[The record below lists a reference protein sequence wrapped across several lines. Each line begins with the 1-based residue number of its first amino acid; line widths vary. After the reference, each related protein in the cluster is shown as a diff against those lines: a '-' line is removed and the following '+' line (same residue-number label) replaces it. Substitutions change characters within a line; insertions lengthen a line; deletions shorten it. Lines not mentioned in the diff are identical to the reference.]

1 MSGGIDGKTA
11 GAGDAMANAGGEAA
25 SAQPTHEQATALWV
39 AAFFDELVRW
49 GVHDVVVSPGSRSTA
64 LAMAAFELSQR
75 CPRDLRLYV
84 NVDERGAAFL
94 ALGMAKASGRP
105 AVLVCTSGTALAN
118 YYPAVIE
125 AETSRVPLIVLSGD
139 RPPRMQGLGAP
150 QTTDQLKAYGGH
162 VRAFRAMPLPSASP
176 RDLAFVRQAAREACL
191 AALGGGVAG
200 GGRSGC
206 AGLGEATADG
216 AFDATVAAAA
226 AGCGGAAT
234 APCGADSGG
243 DGVQVASRG
252 CERMAG
258 PVHLNFPF
266 DEPLKPDFAGADA
279 LVEGGA
285 FAAARRGSAAGVVTG
300 STVFDADA
308 TNSLRSLLRDR
319 RTLVLAGE
327 GTCST
332 QAEAREVAAW
342 AHALRLPLLADL
354 LSGLRSVDAS
364 EVIDNYDNV
373 CRQPDCPVPDLVI
386 RFGRYPVSK
395 HATLMAAKAPL
406 HVVVDAAEMRD
417 FNSATDVFVAATPL
431 DFVRGT
437 RAWGEAAACGEAEA
451 VGTDGAGVANAGATN
466 DASAAFP
473 FTTQQAFLAE
483 WTARNDAARLR
494 IGAVAAESPARADAL
509 EGAYV
514 RALLDAAP
522 ANSCVFSAN
531 SMAVRALDTFYTR
544 SDKPLAVLCNRGQNG
559 IDGTV
564 STAVGA
570 AQHFAQTTFVTGD
583 FTLLHDLNA
592 LALQRELLVHHGGEE
607 ASSLVI
613 VLLNNN
619 GGAIFDMLP
628 QASDDPYFERLFLV
642 PQDVRFEDA
651 ARAFGVPYRRACSV
665 AEFTQAYRGLLG
677 TPGISLVEVQ
687 LPLRGVRERYGK
699 YQG

>member
-1 MSGGIDGKTA
+1 MSDGIGGKAVDAGGEVA
-11 GAGDAMANAGGEAA
+11 GAGSEAA
-25 SAQPTHEQATALWV
+25 SAQPAHEQTTALWV

-49 GVHDVVVSPGSRSTA
+49 GVHDVVVSLGSRSTA

-75 CPRDLRLYV
+75 RPRDLRLYV
-84 NVDERGAAFL
+84 DVDERGAAFL
-94 ALGMAKASGRP
+94 ALGTAKASGRP

-150 QTTDQLKAYGGH
+150 QTTDQLKAYGEH
-162 VRAFRAMPLPSASP
+162 VRAFRAMPLPSAAS
-176 RDLAFVRQAAREACL
+176 RDLAFARQAAREACL

-206 AGLGEATADG
+206 AGLSE
-216 AFDATVAAAA
+216 AA
-226 AGCGGAAT
+226 AGDACGAT
-234 APCGADSGG
+234 AAPCGVGSAG
-243 DGVQVASRG
+243 DGDVQVASRG

-279 LVEGGA
+279 LVEGDA
-285 FAAARRGSAAGVVTG
+285 FAAARRGSAAGIVTG

-308 TNSLRSLLRDR
+308 MSSLRSLLRDR

-332 QAEAREVAAW
+332 LAEAREVAAW
-342 AHALRLPLLADL
+342 AHTLQLPLLADP
-354 LSGLRSVDAS
+354 LSGLRSVDAP

-373 CRQPDCPVPDLVI
+373 CRQPDCPAPDLVI

-395 HATLMAAKAPL
+395 HATLMAAKVPL
-406 HVVVDAAEMRD
+406 HVVVDAAETRD
-417 FNSATDVFVAATPL
+417 FNSTTDVFVAATPL

-437 RAWGEAAACGEAEA
+437 RALGEAAVCGEAEA
-451 VGTDGAGVANAGATN
+451 VGFDGAGTAHAGATN
-466 DASAAFP
+466 DAPSDSSSAA
-473 FTTQQAFLAE
+473 QRAFLAE
-483 WTARNDAARLR
+483 WTARNDAARAR
-494 IGAVAAESPARADAL
+494 IDAVAAEGSACADAL

-544 SDKPLAVLCNRGQNG
+544 SKKPLAVLCNRGQNG

-592 LALQRELLVHHGGEE
+592 LALQRELLVHHGGEN

-651 ARAFGVPYRRACSV
+651 ARAFGVPYRRANSV
-665 AEFTQAYRGLLG
+665 VEFTRAYRGLLG